1 FPQEAIENAVVALIA
16 LKYTQSNSVA
26 FAAGGQAVGI
36 GAGQQ
41 SRIHCT
47 RIAADKAETWMLRR
61 HPAFAGARFA
71 EGVSR
76 TEKYNAI
83 DQCIHY
89 DQLTEPEKRRLAAY
103 FTGEPPRVGSV
114 ERAAWFSR

>member
-1 FPQEAIENAVVALIA
+1 
-16 LKYTQSNSVA
+16 
-26 FAAGGQAVGI
+26 
-36 GAGQQ
+36 
-41 SRIHCT
+41 
-47 RIAADKAETWMLRR
+47 
-61 HPAFAGARFA
+61 
-71 EGVSR
+71 VSR

-114 ERAAWFSR
+114 ERAAWFSRFRDIIYVSDAFIPFRDNIDRAAALGAKYVVQPGGSVRDQDVIEAADEYGMAMVLTGLRLFTH